1 MVMITEKLGCSTFI
15 KCKLNT
21 SNNAES
27 TEYSFVFWMS
37 TKLCSNYR
45 KLQCIGTEFWE
56 TKCDNDVNWFIGMV
70 CQTVGDEKLLVAVKL
85 TDMQM
90 RSKK

>member
-1 MVMITEKLGCSTFI
+1 
-15 KCKLNT
+15 
-21 SNNAES
+21 
-27 TEYSFVFWMS
+27 MS

-85 TDMQM
+85 TGMQM
-90 RSKK
+90 RSKNNEDFVLKMNWRCFLHP